1 MESTHSES
9 LVNGTNASAVK
20 TPFDTLVDAYL
31 QTQKD
36 SFQVSDEKTSFEDHL
51 VINDEEA
58 KHTLLGINEQ
68 YRKGKIND

>member
-1 MESTHSES
+1 MESAHSES

-36 SFQVSDEKTSFEDHL
+36 SFQVSD
-51 VINDEEA
+51 
-58 KHTLLGINEQ
+58 
-68 YRKGKIND
+68 